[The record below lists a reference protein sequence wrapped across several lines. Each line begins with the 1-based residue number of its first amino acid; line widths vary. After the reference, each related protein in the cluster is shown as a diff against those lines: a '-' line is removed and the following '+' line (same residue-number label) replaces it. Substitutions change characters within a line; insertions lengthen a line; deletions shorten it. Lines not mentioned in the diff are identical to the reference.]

1 MYQRIKK
8 EIRVLKLNS
17 LEELNGY
24 SFQSFIFEV
33 QEDKVLINNLKDQIK
48 IEILYSQNKKMK
60 LIEKIY
66 KQTGLKIAL
75 NKLEDKELLA
85 FIQDKGFEKT
95 LWSPIGK
102 AMHDYNMIE
111 EGDRIAIGISGGKDS
126 LTVLNALVRIKKIS
140 GIKFEIFPI
149 HIHPVEEGGKYQEI
163 KEYCNKLGVKLQ
175 VIETSIGE
183 SILTNE
189 ELKNPCFICAR
200 VRRGLLY
207 KEMKKQNINKLILGH
222 HKDDLIETFLLN
234 VFYQGNMGVMKPAY
248 YSEEYGLKVIRPLA
262 YVEEKE
268 IIRYAKKLSLP
279 ILHNDCPYETSENSK
294 RLKVKKL
301 IEDLSKD
308 SPNIRSVM
316 LNSIKD
322 LFV

>member
-1 MYQRIKK
+1 M
-8 EIRVLKLNS
+8 LKLNS

>member
-1 MYQRIKK
+1 MLKIDDIK
-8 EIRVLKLNS
+8 
-17 LEELNGY
+17 ELNGY
-24 SFQSFIFEV
+24 TFQSFTFEV
-33 QEDKVLINNLKDQIK
+33 QEDIVLINNSKDEIK
-48 IEILYSQNKKMK
+48 IEITYTENKIIK
-60 LIEKIY
+60 LIDKIY
-66 KQTGLKIAL
+66 KQTGLKINL
-75 NKLEDKELLA
+75 NKLDDREILS

-95 LWSPIGK
+95 LWSPIGR

-126 LTVLNALVRIKKIS
+126 LTVLNALIRIKKIS
-140 GIKFEIFPI
+140 GINFELFPI
-149 HIHPVEEGGKYQEI
+149 HIHPVEEGGKYGDI
-163 KEYCNKLGVKLQ
+163 KDYCSKLGVELQ

-189 ELKNPCFICAR
+189 DLKNPCFMCAR

-207 KEMKKQNINKLILGH
+207 KEMKKQNINKLVLGH
-222 HKDDLIETFLLN
+222 HKDDIIETFLLN
-234 VFYQGNMGVMKPAY
+234 VLYQGNMGVMKPAY
-248 YSEEYGLKVIRPLA
+248 HSEEYGLKVIRPLA

-268 IIRYAKKLSLP
+268 TIRYAKKLGLP
-279 ILHNDCPYETSENSK
+279 ILHNDCPYETSDNSK
-294 RLKVKKL
+294 RLKVKKM
-301 IEDLSKD
+301 IEELSKD

>member
-1 MYQRIKK
+1 MLKIDDIK
-8 EIRVLKLNS
+8 
-17 LEELNGY
+17 ELNGY
-24 SFQSFIFEV
+24 TFQSFTFEV
-33 QEDKVLINNLKDQIK
+33 QEDIILINNSKDEIK
-48 IEILYSQNKKMK
+48 IEITYTENKIIK
-60 LIEKIY
+60 LIDKIY
-66 KQTGLKIAL
+66 KQTGLKINL
-75 NKLEDKELLA
+75 NKLDDREILS

-95 LWSPIGK
+95 LWSPIGR

-126 LTVLNALVRIKKIS
+126 LTVLNALIRIKKIS
-140 GIKFEIFPI
+140 GINFELFPI
-149 HIHPVEEGGKYQEI
+149 HIHPVEEGGKYGDI
-163 KEYCNKLGVKLQ
+163 KDYCSKLGVELQ

-189 ELKNPCFICAR
+189 DLKNPCFMCAR

-207 KEMKKQNINKLILGH
+207 KEMKKQNINKLVLGH
-222 HKDDLIETFLLN
+222 HKDDIIETFLLN
-234 VFYQGNMGVMKPAY
+234 VLYQGNMGVMKPAY
-248 YSEEYGLKVIRPLA
+248 HSEEYGLKVIRPLA

-268 IIRYAKKLSLP
+268 TIRYAKKLGLP
-279 ILHNDCPYETSENSK
+279 ILHNDCPYETSDNSK
-294 RLKVKKL
+294 RLKVKKM
-301 IEDLSKD
+301 IEELSKD

>member
-1 MYQRIKK
+1 M
-8 EIRVLKLNS
+8 LKLNS

-163 KEYCNKLGVKLQ
+163 KEYCNKLGVELQ

>member
-1 MYQRIKK
+1 M
-8 EIRVLKLNS
+8 LKLDNIKD
-17 LEELNGY
+17 LNGY
-24 SFQSFIFEV
+24 SFQAFIFEV
-33 QEDKVLINNLKDQIK
+33 QENKVMIINSKEEIK
-48 IEILYSQNKKMK
+48 IEIMYAENKIIK
-60 LIEKIY
+60 LIDKIY
-66 KQTGLKIAL
+66 KQTGLKISL
-75 NKLEDKELLA
+75 NKLDDKEILSY
-85 FIQDKGFEKT
+85 IQDKGFEKT

-111 EGDRIAIGISGGKDS
+111 NGDRVAIGISGGKDS
-126 LTVLNALVRIKKIS
+126 LTVLNALIRIKKIS

-149 HIHPVEEGGKYQEI
+149 HIHPVEEGGKYGDI
-163 KEYCNKLGVKLQ
+163 KEYCNKLGVELQ

-189 ELKNPCFICAR
+189 ELKNPCFMCAR

-207 KEMKKQNINKLILGH
+207 KEMKKQNINKLVLGH
-222 HKDDLIETFLLN
+222 HKDDIIETFLLN

-268 IIRYAKKLSLP
+268 TIRYAKKLGLP
-279 ILHNDCPYETSENSK
+279 ILHNDCPYETSDNSK
-294 RLKVKKL
+294 RLKVKKM
-301 IEDLSKD
+301 ISELSKD
-308 SPNIRSVM
+308 SPNIRSVV

>member
-1 MYQRIKK
+1 MLKIDDIK
-8 EIRVLKLNS
+8 
-17 LEELNGY
+17 ELNGY
-24 SFQSFIFEV
+24 TFQSFTFEV
-33 QEDKVLINNLKDQIK
+33 QEDIILINNSKDEIK
-48 IEILYSQNKKMK
+48 IEITYTENKIIK
-60 LIEKIY
+60 LIDKIY
-66 KQTGLKIAL
+66 KQTGLKINL
-75 NKLEDKELLA
+75 NKLDDREILS

-95 LWSPIGK
+95 LWSPIGR

-126 LTVLNALVRIKKIS
+126 LTVLNALIRIKKIS
-140 GIKFEIFPI
+140 GINFELFPI
-149 HIHPVEEGGKYQEI
+149 HIHPVEEGGKYGDI
-163 KEYCNKLGVKLQ
+163 KDYCSKLGVELQ

-189 ELKNPCFICAR
+189 DLKNPCFMCAR

-207 KEMKKQNINKLILGH
+207 KEMKKQNINKLVLGH
-222 HKDDLIETFLLN
+222 HKDDIIETFLLN
-234 VFYQGNMGVMKPAY
+234 VLYQGNMGVMKPAY
-248 YSEEYGLKVIRPLA
+248 HSEEYELKVIRPLA

-268 IIRYAKKLSLP
+268 TIRYAKKLGLP
-279 ILHNDCPYETSENSK
+279 ILHNDCPYETSDNSK
-294 RLKVKKL
+294 RLKVKKM
-301 IEDLSKD
+301 IEELSKD